1 MDRFPVMDIP
11 DGWVSVFHSLQR
23 LSCDEQALVLGAMK
37 IEYRISEQPDG
48 CHVLVPAALAQV
60 AIGQLR
66 QYSRENRAHPV
77 TPWPRI
83 APARGLAGGLWFAFF
98 LLFCYLLQSGYA
110 FGIDWVTRGGIE
122 AGRVFSGEWWRAATA
137 LTLHADAAHLAGN
150 MLFGA
155 FFAYLAGQYLGSGV
169 TLLGIVVAA
178 IAGNVLNA
186 LVQLPDHRSIGAST
200 AVFAALGLVGA
211 FVWGLSR
218 RFALGWARR
227 WSPVVGAVALLT
239 YIGTGDERT
248 DVVAH
253 LAGFLAGAGSGLLL
267 HGYALSRQLSPRLQG
282 PAGVLALFL
291 MLGAWGCALYC
302 GR

>member
-1 MDRFPVMDIP
+1 MALDAAD
-11 DGWVSVFHSLQR
+11 DWVSVFHSLQR
-23 LSCDEQALVLGAMK
+23 LPCEEQALVLGAMK
-37 IEYRISEQPDG
+37 IEHRISERPDG
-48 CHVLVPAALAQV
+48 CHVLVPAGLAQV
-60 AIGQLR
+60 ATEQLR
-66 QYSRENRAHPV
+66 LYARENRTRHI
-77 TPWPRI
+77 TPWPQA
-83 APARGLAGGLWFAFF
+83 APTRGLAGALLLALF
-98 LLFCYLLQSGYA
+98 LLLCWLLQSGYA
-110 FGIDWVTRGGIE
+110 FNIDWVTRGGFE
-122 AGRVFSGEWWRAATA
+122 AGRVFSGEWWRVATA
-137 LTLHADAAHLAGN
+137 LTLHADVAHLAGN

-178 IAGNVLNA
+178 SAGNVLNA

-218 RFALGWARR
+218 RYALGWARR

-239 YIGTGDERT
+239 YVGTGDERT
-248 DVVAH
+248 DIVAH

-282 PAGVLALFL
+282 PAGVLALL
-291 MLGAWGCALYC
+291 WMLGAWGFALY
-302 GR
+302 GAG

>member
-1 MDRFPVMDIP
+1 MDAP
-11 DGWVSVFHSLQR
+11 DDWVSVFHSLQR
-23 LSCDEQALVLGAMK
+23 RPCEEQALVLGAMK

-48 CHVLVPAALAQV
+48 CHLLVPAAAAQV
-60 AIGQLR
+60 AAEQLR
-66 QYSRENRAHPV
+66 LYSRENRAHHS
-77 TPWPRI
+77 TSWPQI
-83 APARGLAGGLWFAFF
+83 APTRGLAGALLLAFF

-110 FGIDWVTRGGIE
+110 FGIDWVARGGIE

-137 LTLHADAAHLAGN
+137 LTLHADLAHLAGN
-150 MLFGA
+150 MLFGS

-169 TLLGIVVAA
+169 ALLGIVVAA
-178 IAGNVLNA
+178 AAGNVLNA

-200 AVFAALGLVGA
+200 AVFAALGLVAA

-218 RFALGWARR
+218 RFVLGWARR

-253 LAGFLAGAGSGLLL
+253 LTGFLAGAGGGLLL
-267 HGYALSRQLSPRLQG
+267 HGYVRSHQPSPRLQG
-282 PAGVLALFL
+282 PAGVLALLL
-291 MLGAWGCALYC
+291 MLGAWSCALY
-302 GR
+302 GSG